1 MSYSDCLRPHYIKI
15 SPLHK
20 LKLQFEHGACHM
32 PNNHKKL
39 LSTATVLLAAV
50 LSSTACGYS
59 SQSQKPKVNA
69 VTPDGMQASSYYE
82 KSAITDAQGKYWI
95 PLKPAINSLGYRMKD
110 DATHGGYTK
119 IGYSDVM
126 YMLRPGSTQV
136 FSLGEKI
143 TLPQAP
149 RRQEGQIYITPL
161 ALSKFLQTE
170 VGWNPQSGEIN
181 IATPTDHE
189 TIIKTPSAKSLNEA
203 KPFHIQ
209 SISEADKKELVTY
222 AKKFLGVPYEFGT
235 GPYEETKKFDCSSFT
250 RHVFKQFGVNLPRL
264 AKDQDNIGSRVQRSA
279 LDVGD
284 LIFFTVPGRFESDAI
299 PGHVGIYIGD
309 GKFIHTWGDPGVQI
323 SELDSGYWSN
333 VILHMQHIL

>member
-1 MSYSDCLRPHYIKI
+1 M
-15 SPLHK
+15 
-20 LKLQFEHGACHM
+20 A
-32 PNNHKKL
+32 NNHKRL
-39 LSTATVLLAAV
+39 LTTATVLLAVA
-50 LSSTACGYS
+50 LTSSSCGYS

-69 VTPDGMQASSYYE
+69 LTPDGTNASSYYE
-82 KSAITDAQGKYWI
+82 QSAITDAQGKYWI
-95 PLKPAINSLGYRMKD
+95 PLKPAVTSLGYRMKD
-110 DATHGGYTK
+110 DGSSDGYTK

-126 YMLRPGSTQV
+126 YMLRPGSPQV

-181 IATPTDHE
+181 IATPSE
-189 TIIKTPSAKSLNEA
+189 RKTIEKLSTVESTSESKSLR
-203 KPFHIQ
+203 IQ
-209 SISEADKKELVTY
+209 SISEADKKELVAF
-222 AKKFLGVPYEFGT
+222 AKNFLGVPYDFGA
-235 GPYEETKKFDCSSFT
+235 GSYEETKKFDCSSFT
-250 RHVFKQFGVNLPRL
+250 KHVFKKFGVSLPRL
-264 AKDQDNIGSRVQRSA
+264 AKDQDNLGTRVSRSE

-309 GKFIHTWGDPGVQI
+309 GKFIHTWGEPGVQI
-323 SELDSGYWSN
+323 SDLDSGYWSN
-333 VILHMQHIL
+333 VILHMQRVL

>member
-1 MSYSDCLRPHYIKI
+1 M
-15 SPLHK
+15 
-20 LKLQFEHGACHM
+20 A
-32 PNNHKKL
+32 NNHKRL
-39 LSTATVLLAAV
+39 LTTATVLLAVA
-50 LSSTACGYS
+50 LTSSSCGYS

-69 VTPDGMQASSYYE
+69 LTPDGKNASSYYE
-82 KSAITDAQGKYWI
+82 QSAITDAQGKYWI
-95 PLKPAINSLGYRMKD
+95 PLKPAVTSLGYRMKD
-110 DATHGGYTK
+110 DGSNDGYTK

-126 YMLRPGSTQV
+126 YMLRPGSPQV

-181 IATPTDHE
+181 IATPSE
-189 TIIKTPSAKSLNEA
+189 RKTIEKLSTVESTSESKSLR
-203 KPFHIQ
+203 IQ
-209 SISEADKKELVTY
+209 SISEADKQELISF
-222 AKKFLGVPYEFGT
+222 AKNFLGVPYDFGA
-235 GPYEETKKFDCSSFT
+235 GSYEETKKFDCSSFT
-250 RHVFKQFGVNLPRL
+250 RHVFKKFGVSLPRL
-264 AKDQDNIGSRVQRSA
+264 AKDQDNLGTRVSRSE

-309 GKFIHTWGDPGVQI
+309 GKFIHTWGEPGVQI
-323 SELDSGYWSN
+323 SDLDSGYWSN
-333 VILHMQHIL
+333 VILHMQRVL